1 MKMKKLISI
10 GALVL
15 TITTCTSVNAFAST
29 STSIKHEALQS
40 VIKNGLDGE
49 NEFIFNRLNINA
61 HTPIGNYLTDNFIS
75 EANEILKDYEVK
87 IESNDNYYKVQK
99 KIALKI
105 RTLNEEQKT
114 KALGEIKTFL
124 NTKLDSFLNLN
135 DSDLKS
141 KVNDYFKASSYG
153 TLTVGRNSNNNR
165 TVTLED
171 KNGNVLIQVNS
182 SHVYRAKAK
191 LDSVNTYD
199 ELKKLILSYY
209 PDAKDY
215 FDKIK

>member
-40 VIKNGLDGE
+40 FIKNGLDGE

-191 LDSVNTYD
+191 LDSVNTYG